1 MPPQVPITEILPADI
16 QTEIRKSVPLPPP
29 IIPETEECTPSPV
42 SEASSGY
49 ISTSVSTVTLS
60 DVYTLSWDLP
70 QSSGFDMVPDEN
82 EEDYKV
88 TKADSHPGPSLVDQD
103 SLAVVNDKALAE
115 RTDTPLSQPNNTPSG
130 SDLSQQEPNQVQ
142 SVQLKDQGEPAS
154 VAESDSTTDQ
164 TEPDQSDPLKDSAVV
179 EEDETKPAESDS
191 KSETPTPEEL
201 EPALTDRTEA
211 QTSPQDERQLSTEG
225 QVEQESIAPQ
235 TETKDEATLDGA
247 QDPEPNLIPEAED
260 KPAPVQPGDSVP
272 QDSSKDEPTFEI
284 SDPNRTSTPP
294 PSSTTDTI
302 QQESP
307 APSPP
312 TSNQASKPA
321 ASASNPFKIQ
331 KVKSSDLKSFKP
343 ILNEEEAGNAD
354 WKSSLE
360 TGLNL
365 SVPVESLEIISD
377 SEEGDATAVL
387 PDWLKEGEF
396 VTVGTNKS
404 GTVRYVG
411 PTDFAKGTWV
421 GVELEVPAGEW
432 NRVLPLIL
440 SHSSQTFP
448 TVHSPAQTS
457 HKPILDPSVG
467 KNDGSVGGKHYFH
480 CNPGYGV
487 LVRPDRVTRGGAKR
501 RRQQQK
507 RRSAN
512 LSGSSPNLAALTAL
526 AKGEPSAA
534 AAAGR
539 SSKGENRKSWN
550 T

>member
-1 MPPQVPITEILPADI
+1 
-16 QTEIRKSVPLPPP
+16 
-29 IIPETEECTPSPV
+29 
-42 SEASSGY
+42 
-49 ISTSVSTVTLS
+49 
-60 DVYTLSWDLP
+60 
-70 QSSGFDMVPDEN
+70 MVPDED

-88 TKADSHPGPSLVDQD
+88 TQADTHRGSFLVDQD

-115 RTDTPLSQPNNTPSG
+115 RTDLPLSKPNNTPPD
-130 SDLSQQEPNQVQ
+130 SDLSQQEPSQFQ
-142 SVQLKDQGEPAS
+142 SFPLRDQGEPDS
-154 VAESDSTTDQ
+154 VAESGSTTDQ
-164 TEPDQSDPLKDSAVV
+164 TEVDQSDPLKGSVV
-179 EEDETKPAESDS
+179 VQEDETKPAELPQSDQS
-191 KSETPTPEEL
+191 KSETPTTEEL
-201 EPALTDRTEA
+201 EPAPTDRTEA
-211 QTSPQDERQLSTEG
+211 QMSPQHETQLCTEEG
-225 QVEQESIAPQ
+225 QGEQQSIALTQQPK
-235 TETKDEATLDGA
+235 KDEATTDIA
-247 QDPEPNLIPEAED
+247 QD
-260 KPAPVQPGDSVP
+260 PAPVQPGHSVS
-272 QDSSKDEPTFEI
+272 QDSSKDQATSEI
-284 SDPNRTSTPP
+284 SDPNGTSILT
-294 PSSTTDTI
+294 SSSATDEI

-307 APSPP
+307 ADTSTKAPTAPSSP
-312 TSNQASKPA
+312 TSNQPSKPA
-321 ASASNPFKIQ
+321 ASAANPFKIQ
-331 KVKSSDLKSFKP
+331 KVKSSDLKSFNP
-343 ILNEEEAGNAD
+343 ILNEEETGNVA
-354 WKSSLE
+354 WNSSLE

-377 SEEGDATAVL
+377 SEEGDATATTVL

-421 GVELEVPAGEW
+421 GVELEVPA
-432 NRVLPLIL
+432 
-440 SHSSQTFP
+440 
-448 TVHSPAQTS
+448 
-457 HKPILDPSVG
+457 G

-526 AKGEPSAA
+526 AKGEPGA

-539 SSKGENRKSWN
+539 SRGENRKSWN